1 MNTGG
6 GDSALD
12 RIDAIPSHPSAR
24 GKQPDVLLVVFT
36 DGENDVAHPGDD
48 AGLLAGNDG
57 LEQVL
62 QKARR
67 KASQLPLTIIT
78 VGLEGRRTFN
88 QEALRRLAFPADA
101 NTYYRAQN
109 RSDLQ
114 RAFGSITIE
123 KALDQVPG
131 VTSKQINTQVGT
143 VTVTFDDERT
153 SLPVVTRAITDAGFP
168 ASVREKGG

>member
-1 MNTGG
+1 MATIIGAVASSHTPTIG
-6 GDSALD
+6 FALD
-12 RIDAIPSHPSAR
+12 RHKQRDPVWAPIFEGYEPVQAWLA

-114 RAFGSITIE
+114 RAFGW
-123 KALDQVPG
+123 
-131 VTSKQINTQVGT
+131 
-143 VTVTFDDERT
+143 
-153 SLPVVTRAITDAGFP
+153 P
-168 ASVREKGG
+168 A